1 MDELPTTADAVRAAE
16 DRLRTDRKHSNELIG
31 LVKLCEAASAS
42 TPKSAPAVL
51 AAVQACRA
59 LFQSWAEGGELQLR
73 QGEEDEDDV
82 AAAAEDGA
90 LAAYRAWLLRT
101 YRRFVGALRDLLSS
115 AKAPLALRMT
125 ALDTLFI
132 LASIEAKHAKRH
144 KGIAFHPAALE
155 AAGGAFR
162 AALNALATSRRAP
175 PEELLTRLRDE
186 HIAPHL
192 DAQFYL
198 LRHVKRLADQRAPHD
213 TPPPPDRILALLR
226 MVTPIAK
233 DVEPRDASF
242 LSASVGGAMDGAGGG
257 KKRKRA
263 GGDDGLPADARK
275 LLERKPHRGHFCKAW
290 RAVLECPNLPL
301 QHYREVLRTLPEEI
315 LPHVPRPLVY
325 CDLLSDGYAKGGVEA
340 LLALKGLFVLMT
352 QYNLEYPKFYPRL
365 YNLLTAEALSGP
377 NRASFAM
384 EARRFLSSSGLP
396 AYLLAA
402 FAKRFARLALS
413 ATPSGAALGCALVF
427 NLMLQHP
434 TARVLVHRKPKS
446 DDGAANGA
454 SGEGAGDDDDDEEEA
469 AAQEEE
475 EEEEEERTDVD
486 DSTPEALLSAAVT
499 ADPFVAEEEDPE
511 KCNALNSSL
520 WEIDQLRQHV
530 CPTVASLASLFAAP
544 MTATTPPIEIE
555 PLAALT
561 YQSLGQL
568 ETRKKLRGVPLAT
581 RAPRGLLA
589 DPIDSSLP
597 GASSVKLTAGLG
609 SWA

>member
-1 MDELPTTADAVRAAE
+1 MDERPTTADAVRAAE

-31 LVKLCEAASAS
+31 VKLCEAASAS

-51 AAVQACRA
+51 AAVQACR
-59 LFQSWAEGGELQLR
+59 
-73 QGEEDEDDV
+73 
-82 AAAAEDGA
+82 GA
-90 LAAYRAWLLRT
+90 LPELGGGRRASAEAGRGRRGRCCRRRGRCARCLPCLAARLSP
-101 YRRFVGALRDLLSS
+101 VGALRDLLSS

-198 LRHVKRLADQRAPHD
+198 LRHVKRLADQRAPT
-213 TPPPPDRILALLR
+213 TPPPPDRILALHGDPHRKGRRAARRVVPFSLGGGGWTVR
-226 MVTPIAK
+226 AAA
-233 DVEPRDASF
+233 R
-242 LSASVGGAMDGAGGG
+242 SASA
-257 KKRKRA
+257 RA
-263 GGDDGLPADARK
+263 ATACRPTPCPRAEAPPRP
-275 LLERKPHRGHFCKAW
+275 LLQGVA
-290 RAVLECPNLPL
+290 AVLE
-301 QHYREVLRTLPEEI
+301 I
-315 LPHVPRPLVY
+315 LICRCSTTASGHCRNAAARAAAAMY

-402 FAKRFARLALS
+402 FADASPACQRHPIRRCTRLRS
-413 ATPSGAALGCALVF
+413 CSTCCSTRPRVCSSIESRRATTGRRMGRAG
-427 NLMLQHP
+427 
-434 TARVLVHRKPKS
+434 R
-446 DDGAANGA
+446 G
-454 SGEGAGDDDDDEEEA
+454 GDDDDDEEEEA
-469 AAQEEE
+469 AAQ